1 MFSENR
7 VVLWSFCFGLVLSL
21 PFALSTK
28 NEEILRPFQCRYGI
42 EVHEFEQGCLIPNE
56 CEVEVL
62 PLLET
67 PFPFQFETKHN
78 IYLKDG

>member
-1 MFSENR
+1 LLWPNTFSP
-7 VVLWSFCFGLVLSL
+7 L
-21 PFALSTK
+21 ALSTE
-28 NEEILRPFQCRYGI
+28 NEEILGPFQYRYGI

-62 PLLET
+62 RLLET

-78 IYLKDG
+78 IYLKNG

>member
-1 MFSENR
+1 MFLENR
-7 VVLWSFCFGLVLSL
+7 VLVLSFCFGLILSPPL
-21 PFALSTK
+21 TLSTK
-28 NEEILRPFQCRYGI
+28 NEEILRPFQYRYGI

-62 PLLET
+62 RLLET

-78 IYLKDG
+78 IYLKNG